1 MSNSDSEKFSWGI
14 IGPGGIAQAF
24 AKDLALLQGHSI
36 AAVGSRSLENAQK
49 FAATFGGTAYG
60 SYEELVTDPSI
71 DAIYI
76 ATPHPAH
83 HDNVLLALNAGKPV
97 LCEKP
102 FSVNAHEAQAMIDA
116 AARNGVALMEAMW
129 ARFLPHYAKVREI
142 VESGVLG
149 PILSI
154 HADHGQR
161 LADQGIARLIEPDLA
176 GGALLDLGIYPV
188 SFAHMILGTP
198 AHITSSAVFT
208 DKGVD
213 AQTSMIFT
221 YQDGAQAVLTTT
233 MIEQTPCRAVVAGLN
248 GWLEIDRTF
257 YNPADMRVVFNDGT
271 TTEYPNT
278 YKGHGLREQAK
289 VFKQLVR
296 SGKLESEILTWK
308 ATVEI
313 MTTLDTV
320 REQIGLKYPFE
331 N

>member
-1 MSNSDSEKFSWGI
+1 VSNSDSEKFSWGI

-102 FSVNAHEAQAMIDA
+102 FSVNAREAQAMIDA